1 MAKIKHLAIRTTD
14 VEKTVAFY
22 KEVFGLKQ
30 VGLGISGVYLS
41 DGHINLAIL
50 KPNRKNKDGTDV
62 VGIDH
67 LGFLVED
74 VEGTLARLNQMGGK
88 PITDH
93 VRPPLTD
100 PSNPQS
106 YYEIKCSGPDEQE
119 IDISS
124 SGWAGSD

>member
-1 MAKIKHLAIRTTD
+1 MARIKHVAIRTVD
-14 VEKTVAFY
+14 VEKTSTFY

-30 VGLGISGVYLS
+30 VGLGHSGVYLS

-50 KPNRKNKDGTDV
+50 KSRSGKEGGTRA

-67 LGFLVED
+67 FGFQVED
-74 VEGTLARLNQMGGK
+74 VEGTLAKLNQMGGK
-88 PITDH
+88 SMTD
-93 VRPPLTD
+93 RLALTPTD

-119 IDISS
+119 IDISG
-124 SGWAGSD
+124 SGWVGTD